1 MYHISLLKSKENNSV
16 GQKRQ
21 KSHILRGGQ
30 SVCGYCM
37 RTWVYHLNDSHK
49 LVSAK
54 ALCLNSKIT
63 HAQINRYE
71 VTVVMVYLIMTKMTW
86 SLFWMYQKSE

>member
-30 SVCGYCM
+30 SVCGYCIVKDIAITRVAM
-37 RTWVYHLNDSHK
+37 ERQEWAQWSIEGYIDSDDGFQCGFSNCK
-49 LVSAK
+49 K
-54 ALCLNSKIT
+54 KIC
-63 HAQINRYE
+63 
-71 VTVVMVYLIMTKMTW
+71 
-86 SLFWMYQKSE
+86 